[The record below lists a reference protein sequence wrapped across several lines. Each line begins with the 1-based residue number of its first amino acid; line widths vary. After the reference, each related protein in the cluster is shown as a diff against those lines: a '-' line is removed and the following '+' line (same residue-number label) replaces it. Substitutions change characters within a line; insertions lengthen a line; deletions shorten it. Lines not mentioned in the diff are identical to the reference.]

1 MKGCFDP
8 LDLNIQLYDLTIT
21 QCNNA
26 YRTKKS
32 KDFWSVEVINQINH
46 TVRLSISR
54 FQMTTPLLSPLDI
67 FKKALNPIVSNIHIL
82 WPNVG
87 SAIWGLNS
95 TYVRIGSLGSF
106 KKIGYPCLYCD
117 IHYDKKL
124 YTNSHKTEILKRN
137 SDWASF
143 SKQRMLRPG
152 FEPGIVALRG
162 RNA

>member
-1 MKGCFDP
+1 
-8 LDLNIQLYDLTIT
+8 
-21 QCNNA
+21 
-26 YRTKKS
+26 
-32 KDFWSVEVINQINH
+32 
-46 TVRLSISR
+46 
-54 FQMTTPLLSPLDI
+54 MTTPLLSPLDT

-82 WPNVG
+82 SPNVR
-87 SAIWGLNS
+87 SAIGGLNS

-106 KKIGYPCLYCD
+106 KKIGYSCLYCD

>member
-1 MKGCFDP
+1 VVRDTSG
-8 LDLNIQLYDLTIT
+8 
-21 QCNNA
+21 
-26 YRTKKS
+26 
-32 KDFWSVEVINQINH
+32 VEGIDQDNH
-46 TVRLSISR
+46 TVRLSISPS
-54 FQMTTPLLSPLDI
+54 QMTNCTYQDI
-67 FKKALNPIVSNIHIL
+67 QKSNKPIALRYK
-82 WPNVG
+82 G
-87 SAIWGLNS
+87 SMAICAICNKGLNS